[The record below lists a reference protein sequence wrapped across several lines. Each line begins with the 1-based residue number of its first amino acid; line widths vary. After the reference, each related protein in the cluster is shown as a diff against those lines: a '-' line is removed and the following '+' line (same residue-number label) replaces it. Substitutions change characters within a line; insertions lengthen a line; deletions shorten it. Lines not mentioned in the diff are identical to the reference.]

1 MFRIPLPSTLQP
13 SARSPRRLPQRRPA
27 LLPLLGLSLALL
39 LPGVAEAKRGG
50 SSHGSSSHS
59 TGHAD
64 SSHAAGS
71 KHDSSGPS
79 LSVSLPRPRQG
90 ERESSPSTPATTGS
104 NAAEATSP
112 GKQDAGQKA
121 AADAEAA
128 RKFEESLTLARQK
141 AAAEQSALAAAEE
154 KKRLD
159 AEKREQ
165 DRQQA
170 KLEAAQRQYA
180 WETRCQIKPVMSD
193 EEIATCREVWTR
205 PAPKN
210 WVAGQ

>member
-1 MFRIPLPSTLQP
+1 MLRAPRPT
-13 SARSPRRLPQRRPA
+13 ARSCRPHGQRSA

-39 LPGVAEAKRGG
+39 LPGVAEAKRSG
-50 SSHGSSSHS
+50 SSHSSSSHP

-64 SSHAAGS
+64 STHAAGS
-71 KHDSSGPS
+71 KHDSGGPS

-90 ERESSPSTPATTGS
+90 ERDSSQNTPTTASATDAAPTGKRE
-104 NAAEATSP
+104 AE
-112 GKQDAGQKA
+112 QKA

-128 RKFEESLTLARQK
+128 RKLEESLTLARQK

-180 WETRCQIKPVMSD
+180 WETRCQIRPVMSD